1 MKKGIKFRDS
11 SVLNLILFFFNPLN
25 ILKYRDKM
33 KEAKRVLTL
42 FQYGRHGR
50 YLWTDIPCT
59 LCVVVIKCYSF
70 FFFCDLNFL
79 YG

>member
-1 MKKGIKFRDS
+1 MERWYFAGFYFRDFNINEANMKKGIKFRDS

-42 FQYGRHGR
+42 FQYGRHSHGMER
-50 YLWTDIPCT
+50 TSKT
-59 LCVVVIKCYSF
+59 S
-70 FFFCDLNFL
+70 
-79 YG
+79 

>member
-42 FQYGRHGR
+42 FQYRRHSHGMER
-50 YLWTDIPCT
+50 TSKT
-59 LCVVVIKCYSF
+59 S
-70 FFFCDLNFL
+70 
-79 YG
+79 